1 MAEQSNDNYKEKWNL
16 FSLLFNALA
25 IDSSRT
31 IEEKKEIVLKSSP
44 IPEYASYV
52 VLSPKGGNLTHDT
65 NIPISFA
72 QTGAPIPT
80 QWILEKDG
88 SGFTLGTP
96 GLYLFSWGINNTGA
110 SSNYFIAHLVNKAQF
125 ITEQWHTSD
134 FPLLGVQDSHLF
146 SYVHRKKDSTLDSHA
161 FLIRASTN
169 QRTDP
174 IIGLMGLTIVFFPF

>member
-1 MAEQSNDNYKEKWNL
+1 MAEQSNAGYKEKWNL
-16 FSLLFNALA
+16 FSLLYRGLE
-25 IDSSRT
+25 T
-31 IEEKKEIVLKSSP
+31 VPPKEVEEKKEPELKSSP

-52 VLSPKGGNLTHDT
+52 VLSPKGGSLAHDT
-65 NIPISFA
+65 NIEITFN
-72 QTGAPIPT
+72 QTAAPIPT

-88 SGFTLGTP
+88 LGFTLGTP
-96 GLYLFSWGINNTGA
+96 GLYFFQWGINNTGA

>member
-1 MAEQSNDNYKEKWNL
+1 MAEPNYDIYRDKWNL
-16 FSLLFNALA
+16 LYLLFKGLE
-25 IDSSRT
+25 SPLSRKE
-31 IEEKKEIVLKSSP
+31 EEKKEMVLKSSP
-44 IPEYASYV
+44 VPESAPYV

-65 NIPISFA
+65 NIPISFL

-146 SYVHRKKDSTLDSHA
+146 SYVHRKKDSTLDSHT